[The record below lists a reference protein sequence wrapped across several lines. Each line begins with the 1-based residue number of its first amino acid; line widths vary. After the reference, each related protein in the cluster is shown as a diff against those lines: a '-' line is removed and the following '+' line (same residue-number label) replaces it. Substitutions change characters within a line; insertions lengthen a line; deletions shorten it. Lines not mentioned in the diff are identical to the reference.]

1 MIRQSKKHSFIYT
14 PTIPLPWAHLLFSE
28 NTIIK
33 VLEKQKAQKDFPTEA
48 LNNMIFMYKTI
59 GKLTIRKLK
68 KEINTSG
75 EKCLS
80 FRNITNSR
88 FKKVLIKL
96 PFLEEYFAGSIV
108 VELQA

>member
-1 MIRQSKKHSFIYT
+1 
-14 PTIPLPWAHLLFSE
+14 LLFSE

-75 EKCLS
+75 VKCLS

-108 VELQA
+108 VELLA